1 MQGTGR
7 DYVRTTPRRPRRG
20 ECFRLFSCR
29 FGRNDMV
36 SFILVLFMG
45 SLEDMARVLLR
56 QVGSA
61 CWCCERNYST
71 WFHGGGLI
79 DALVSGKGGPT
90 LLHVRFYIRWWTMNW
105 AKAISAVEMIRLRF
119 LWPKRKQSRQNQ
131 AFLAAATALVLQVA
145 TFRSVRKG
153 DRRIALVS
161 TRDYSKD
168 SRDLESRI

>member
-1 MQGTGR
+1 M
-7 DYVRTTPRRPRRG
+7 PW
-20 ECFRLFSCR
+20 
-29 FGRNDMV
+29 
-36 SFILVLFMG
+36 
-45 SLEDMARVLLR
+45 SLAR
-56 QVGSA
+56 
-61 CWCCERNYST
+61 
-71 WFHGGGLI
+71 
-79 DALVSGKGGPT
+79 GPT
-90 LLHVRFYIRWWTMNW
+90 PMVEERLNPPMSASTTVKIRWRTMNW

-168 SRDLESRI
+168 SRDLEFPSSTVQPRMLCRNPKTSPRFPFPFPFRPMTRIHTWLLLLASEV